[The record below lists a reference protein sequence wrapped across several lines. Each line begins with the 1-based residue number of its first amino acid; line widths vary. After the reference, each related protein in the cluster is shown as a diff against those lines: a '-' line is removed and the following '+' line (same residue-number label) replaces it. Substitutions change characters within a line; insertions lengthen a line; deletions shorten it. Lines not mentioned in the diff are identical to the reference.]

1 MLIFTGSIWSLVGA
15 MLYAVYIVMIKRK
28 VDREDK
34 LDIPMF
40 FGKNMFNLWGYL
52 LWMISLGF
60 CSRGNKEAFLFSS
73 IWFFKAVRF

>member
-1 MLIFTGSIWSLVGA
+1 

-40 FGKNMFNLWGYL
+40 FGKNVT
-52 LWMISLGF
+52 
-60 CSRGNKEAFLFSS
+60 CEAIYSEWLT
-73 IWFFKAVRF
+73 

>member
-1 MLIFTGSIWSLVGA
+1 

-40 FGKNMFNLWGYL
+40 FGKNMFSLWDYSECL
-52 LWMISLGF
+52 TKSFDFDFW
-60 CSRGNKEAFLFSS
+60 KE
-73 IWFFKAVRF
+73 

>member
-1 MLIFTGSIWSLVGA
+1 VFFIFTGSLWSLVGA

-40 FGKNMFNLWGYL
+40 FGKNKNNVIGSFNSVSLNSL
-52 LWMISLGF
+52 LSG
-60 CSRGNKEAFLFSS
+60 S
-73 IWFFKAVRF
+73 

>member
-1 MLIFTGSIWSLVGA
+1 MLNEFMNKYFIILTFTGSIWSLVGA

-40 FGKNMFNLWGYL
+40 FGKNMFNLL
-52 LWMISLGF
+52 MLCTL
-60 CSRGNKEAFLFSS
+60 ND
-73 IWFFKAVRF
+73 

>member
-1 MLIFTGSIWSLVGA
+1 MFFIFTGSLWSLVGA

-40 FGKNMFNLWGYL
+40 FGKNKNNVIGSFISVSLHSL
-52 LWMISLGF
+52 LSG
-60 CSRGNKEAFLFSS
+60 S
-73 IWFFKAVRF
+73 

>member
-1 MLIFTGSIWSLVGA
+1 

-40 FGKNMFNLWGYL
+40 FGKTMFNLWGYV
-52 LWMISLGF
+52 LWMITLGF
-60 CSRGNKEAFLFSS
+60 RFCFLEGIGKSS
-73 IWFFKAVRF
+73 SPLPHMIL

>member
-1 MLIFTGSIWSLVGA
+1 

-40 FGKNMFNLWGYL
+40 FGKNKNNAIENLNSMCDSVVCFHALNCMWVVKGLRRARESL
-52 LWMISLGF
+52 LF
-60 CSRGNKEAFLFSS
+60 P
-73 IWFFKAVRF
+73 

>member
-1 MLIFTGSIWSLVGA
+1 MFFIFTGSLWSLVGA

-40 FGKNMFNLWGYL
+40 FGKNKNNVIGSFNSVSLHSL
-52 LWMISLGF
+52 LSG
-60 CSRGNKEAFLFSS
+60 S
-73 IWFFKAVRF
+73 

>member
-1 MLIFTGSIWSLVGA
+1 

-40 FGKNMFNLWGYL
+40 FGKTKNNPIESFNSVCAIKL
-52 LWMISLGF
+52 F
-60 CSRGNKEAFLFSS
+60 AF
-73 IWFFKAVRF
+73 RH